1 MFRQAISIILG
12 IAAMTASV
20 SSETR
25 PAPSDAPVL
34 QISDI
39 FGLQQALN
47 VRPVMGTGFM
57 INATAVI
64 DPTGALDAA
73 QGNPTDCVFVDGTS
87 GPCPTSTQSSAA
99 FADNEVPMGILNSVN
114 SSFTLANVP
123 NPPSSLHVSLNGLR
137 LTPASDFTLTGPVI
151 TFIGIDVPNAGDHI
165 LADYRY

>member
-1 MFRQAISIILG
+1 MTRKAISLILVMVAM
-12 IAAMTASV
+12 IAIV
-20 SSETR
+20 SSETHSPR
-25 PAPSDAPVL
+25 NDTDAL

-39 FGLQQALN
+39 LGLQQALN
-47 VRPVMGTGFM
+47 VRPVMGTGFL
-57 INATAVI
+57 IDATAVI

>member
-1 MFRQAISIILG
+1 
-12 IAAMTASV
+12 MTASV

-114 SSFTLANVP
+114 SSFTLAN
-123 NPPSSLHVSLNGLR
+123 
-137 LTPASDFTLTGPVI
+137 FTLTGPVI